1 MSNRNKIKK
10 NKRKKMIKRKD
21 KVKIVL
27 ELNRKD
33 IEKYCEETFN
43 IWKNSYYRPTNP
55 NGTFTDGRWRLVKKY
70 LKLKYETHT
79 QQLLTD
85 KEGLGLDFVLQNIWE
100 SDSEEG
106 MLMMMNNKELK
117 QHISLLEEHIEN
129 GDITNDWDY

>member
-1 MSNRNKIKK
+1 
-10 NKRKKMIKRKD
+10 MIKRKD

-43 IWKNSYYRPTNP
+43 IWKNSYYRPTTQP
-55 NGTFTDGRWRLVKKY
+55 SGTFTDGRWRLVKKY
-70 LKLKYETHT
+70 IKLKYETHT

-85 KEGLGLDFVLQNIWE
+85 NEGWGLDFVLQNIWE
-100 SDSEEG
+100 SDGEEG

-129 GDITNDWDY
+129 GDLTNDWD